1 MCVLNARTIAR
12 HARYRQEYKKT
23 FVLPAVSACIM
34 GAAAWGVYKVLTFIL
49 PTVLLRGRLGRAIVV
64 LPSVAVAA
72 AVYALLLVGLKA
84 IDEEELRDMPMGTK
98 LIRIF
103 KKFD

>member
-1 MCVLNARTIAR
+1 MVLNARTIAR

-23 FVLPAVSACIM
+23 FCTSGSQCLHY

-72 AVYALLLVGLKA
+72 AVYAFFLVGLKA
-84 IDEEELRDMPMGTK
+84 IDEEELRDMPMGNK
-98 LIRIF
+98 ADPYF
-103 KKFD
+103 